1 MPEFHDTI
9 TEFHNY
15 SQFVTAAYVA
25 SGLILLASAF
35 FFLLQLK
42 QNETAFK
49 KNQSDSPAKK
59 TTKN

>member
-1 MPEFHDTI
+1 MSKLI
-9 TEFHNY
+9 TEFHDY

-49 KNQSDSPAKK
+49 KNQSNKPKEKTAK
-59 TTKN
+59 N